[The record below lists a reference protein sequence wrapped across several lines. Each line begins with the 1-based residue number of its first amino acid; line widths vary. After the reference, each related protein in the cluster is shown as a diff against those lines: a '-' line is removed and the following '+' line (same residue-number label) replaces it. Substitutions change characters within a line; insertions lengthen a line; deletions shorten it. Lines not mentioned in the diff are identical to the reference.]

1 MLDDLKIGPEHV
13 PDKPKQIKDLLLG
26 EDCDE
31 DFSLAEEDLS
41 QTHKKLT
48 ETIVQ
53 NNLNKPVDEFAQLF
67 MMPTEDQ
74 NYEPETIKTNNDPK
88 SKPKE
93 VKDFSKSKVKVSVI
107 GGDTATPNMNI
118 NQELKID

>member
-1 MLDDLKIGPEHV
+1 MKIDPEHV
-13 PDKPKQIKDLLLG
+13 PDKPKQIRDLLLG

-67 MMPTEDQ
+67 MMPTED
-74 NYEPETIKTNNDPK
+74 
-88 SKPKE
+88 
-93 VKDFSKSKVKVSVI
+93 
-107 GGDTATPNMNI
+107 
-118 NQELKID
+118 